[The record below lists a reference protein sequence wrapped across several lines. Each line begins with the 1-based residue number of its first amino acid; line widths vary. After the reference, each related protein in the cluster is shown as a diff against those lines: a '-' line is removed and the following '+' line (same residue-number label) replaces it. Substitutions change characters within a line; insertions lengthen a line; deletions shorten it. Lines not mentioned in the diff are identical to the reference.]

1 MTAELLSEPLSRF
14 RVVDTSEPDE
24 LGHTLASVYGVRRFE
39 GPTRGGFHV
48 RGNFVQLQDIALGF
62 SIGVGAIALEFPEAD
77 YARLQTALSG
87 HSTTRSNGAVTEIR
101 ARQSCITSPGRSAR
115 IAFGPDYEHLL
126 LRVKTTALERKLTAL
141 LGSKPK
147 AAIEF
152 EPGADNDTPHAV
164 QLRQMI
170 AFVSNLLNS
179 PTAPPP
185 LVVAELQEAITLMFL
200 STYRHN
206 FTRLL
211 AREARGVAPRHVR
224 MVEEYIEANWAR
236 PLTIEKLTALTGISA
251 RGIFKAFQRSR
262 GYSPM
267 AFAKRVRL
275 QHARDLLANGDTST
289 TVTAAALACG
299 FANLGHFARDYRG
312 MFGEK
317 PSETLQQGRD

>member
-1 MTAELLSEPLSRF
+1 MSVELLSEPLSRF

-24 LGHTLASVYGVRRFE
+24 LGQALATVYGVRRFQAPAD
-39 GPTRGGFHV
+39 GAFRV

-62 SIGVGAIALEFPEAD
+62 SAGIGAIAIEFPEAD
-77 YARLQTALSG
+77 YARLQISLSG
-87 HSTTRSNGAVTEIR
+87 QSTTRSAGAATVTN
-101 ARQSCITSPGRSAR
+101 AQQACVTSPGRPAR
-115 IAFGPDYEHLL
+115 IEFGANYENLL
-126 LRVKTTALERKLTAL
+126 LRVRTIALERKLTVL

-147 AAIEF
+147 ASIEF
-152 EPGADNDTPHAV
+152 ESAASNETPQSV
-164 QLRQMI
+164 MLRQMI
-170 AFVSNLLNS
+170 AFVSGLLNS
-179 PTAPPP
+179 PTPPPP
-185 LVVAELQEAITLMFL
+185 LVLAELQEAITLMFL

-211 AREARGVAPRHVR
+211 ERETRGVAPRHVR
-224 MVEEYIEANWAR
+224 QVEEYIEANWAR

-275 QHARDLLANGDTST
+275 QHARDLLRDGDNPT

-299 FANLGHFARDYRG
+299 FANLGHFARDYRVT
-312 MFGEK
+312 FGEK
-317 PSETLQQGRD
+317 PSETLQQARH